1 MSPNIQTFY
10 AEKGGTLRQKEK
22 SWCNFITP
30 LNGFLITAAPFFRSN
45 FAALGKKLFCLR
57 SMPRWGDNESIP
69 IFTVKRWAEDLSNF
83 DQGFQA
89 QPCHSNCK
97 SNFVVGLKG
106 VCDSEGVDGCEALRA
121 ITIWWV
127 SPYLISLPIIATLL
141 TIVEECIIGSF
152 VWNFLTP
159 EPAMNQIFV

>member
-1 MSPNIQTFY
+1 MWVFETERKILVQLHNPPQWFPHHS
-10 AEKGGTLRQKEK
+10 GTIFPFKLCCTRQ
-22 SWCNFITP
+22 
-30 LNGFLITAAPFFRSN
+30 
-45 FAALGKKLFCLR
+45 KLFCLR

-127 SPYLISLPIIATLL
+127 SPYFVSSSSASPRSNSHMMYLATWSASQSLRLSWQLSRNALL
-141 TIVEECIIGSF
+141 EVLFG
-152 VWNFLTP
+152 
-159 EPAMNQIFV
+159 IF